1 MWRCTVYKPIRL
13 RFECMEYEK
22 SLVFCL
28 MIHMLEPEHGNVEV
42 IKN

>member
-1 MWRCTVYKPIRL
+1 MYGVNER
-13 RFECMEYEK
+13 

-28 MIHMLEPEHGNVEV
+28 MIHMLEPEHGNLEV

>member
-1 MWRCTVYKPIRL
+1 MYGVNER
-13 RFECMEYEK
+13 

-28 MIHMLEPEHGNVEV
+28 MIHMLEPEHGINVEV

>member
-1 MWRCTVYKPIRL
+1 MYGVNER
-13 RFECMEYEK
+13 